1 MNYFQFQQELAGFD
15 YFDKKTN
22 KQVFRFILFLK
33 RLTPE
38 QVFKKYNTIKRDRY
52 AQ

>member
-1 MNYFQFQQELAGFD
+1 MTYFDFSSALQGFD

-22 KQVFRFILFLK
+22 KQVYRFILFLK
-33 RLTPE
+33 RLKPE
-38 QVFKKYNTIKRDRY
+38 QVKKKYNLIKRDRN

>member
-1 MNYFQFQQELAGFD
+1 MTYLQFQRELNGFD

-22 KQVFRFILFLK
+22 KQVYRFILFLK

-38 QVFKKYNTIKRDRY
+38 QVKLNYNAIKRNRD
-52 AQ
+52 AN

>member
-1 MNYFQFQQELAGFD
+1 MTYLQFTSALHGFD
-15 YFDKKTN
+15 FFDKKTN

-38 QVFKKYNTIKRDRY
+38 QVFKKYNSIKRDRY
-52 AQ
+52 AN

>member
-1 MNYFQFQQELAGFD
+1 MTYFEFSSALQGFD

-22 KQVFRFILFLK
+22 KQVYRFILFLK

-38 QVFKKYNTIKRDRY
+38 QVKQKYNSIKRNRD
-52 AQ
+52 AN

>member
-1 MNYFQFQQELAGFD
+1 MTYLQFTNELAGFD

-22 KQVFRFILFLK
+22 QQVYRFILFLK

-38 QVFKKYNTIKRDRY
+38 QVKSKYNTIKRERY
-52 AQ
+52 AN

>member
-1 MNYFQFQQELAGFD
+1 MTYFEFTSALQGFD

-33 RLTPE
+33 KLTPE

>member
-1 MNYFQFQQELAGFD
+1 MTYFQFQQELSGFD
-15 YFDKKTN
+15 YYDKKTN

-38 QVFKKYNTIKRDRY
+38 QVKSKYNKVIRKKD